1 MNDTTKKI
9 AGTAGS
15 LILLGSM
22 GAGAVTAFAEEAPEA
37 APQSAEAVEGA
48 SAVRATAEA
57 VQGDFSFTQAAVD
70 SNEAIARAMGA
81 ATYLCGGSVFEGDD
95 FVGDVEAWPIAVGG
109 DVENGFV
116 ATVADLQADPEAQK
130 SIMGCSCAGNP
141 ADGSASVNAEVT
153 GVAVA
158 HLLEMAGV
166 SETANTVVFRSADGY
181 EVALPL
187 RYLTQHYCPVV
198 FAVNDSPL
206 VQTVGG
212 ANQLWLGST
221 SARYFAKNIVS
232 IAAET
237 RQTPPPAPGSEEAGD
252 TYANL
257 PNIGVF
263 FGGDVA

>member
-15 LILLGSM
+15 LLLLGSM

-37 APQSAEAVEGA
+37 APAGDELLLSEGVQRA
-48 SAVRATAEA
+48 SAEA
-57 VQGDFSFTQAAVD
+57 VQGDFSYTQTLVS
-70 SNEAIARAMGA
+70 SNDAIARAMGA
-81 ATYLCGGSVFEGDD
+81 AAYLCGNGAFEGDE
-95 FVGDVEAWPIAVGG
+95 FTGDATQWPIAIGG
-109 DVENGFV
+109 DVQNSYV
-116 ATVADLQADPEAQK
+116 ATVAELQADPEAQK

-166 SETANTVVFRSADGY
+166 EADANTVVFRSADGY
-181 EVALPL
+181 EVALPM
-187 RYLTQHYCPVV
+187 RYITQHYCQVV
-198 FAVNDSPL
+198 FDVNDSPIAR
-206 VQTVGG
+206 TVGG

-232 IAAET
+232 ITVET
-237 RQTPPPAPGSEEAGD
+237 RDEAPAAPGSEEAGD

-257 PNIGVF
+257 PNVGVF

>member
-1 MNDTTKKI
+1 MREATKKI
-9 AGTAGS
+9 AGVSGS

-22 GAGAVTAFAEEAPEA
+22 GAGAATAFAEEAPEPPVPA
-37 APQSAEAVEGA
+37 GPEAVEGVA
-48 SAVRATAEA
+48 AERVSESVVEGA
-57 VQGDFSFTQAAVD
+57 FAFTQTEVSATD
-70 SNEAIARAMGA
+70 AIARAMRA
-81 ATYLCGGSVFEGDD
+81 SAYLCGSGALEGEYA
-95 FVGDVEAWPIAVGG
+95 GDASAWPIAVGG
-109 DVENGFV
+109 EVANSFV

-141 ADGSASVNAEVT
+141 ADGTASVNAEVT

-158 HLLEMAGV
+158 RLLEIAEV
-166 SETANTVVFRSADGY
+166 SADANTVVFRSADGY

-187 RYLTQHYCPVV
+187 RYVTQHYCPVV
-198 FAVNDSPL
+198 FDVNDSPIA
-206 VQTVGG
+206 QSVGG

-232 IAAET
+232 ITAEC

-257 PNIGVF
+257 PNVGVF
-263 FGGDVA
+263 FGGEVA